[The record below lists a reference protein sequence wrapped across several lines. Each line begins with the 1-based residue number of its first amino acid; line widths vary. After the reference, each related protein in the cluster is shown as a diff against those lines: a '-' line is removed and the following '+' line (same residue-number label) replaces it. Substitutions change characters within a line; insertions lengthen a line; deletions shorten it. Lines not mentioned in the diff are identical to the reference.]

1 MRIYVAIGFLLCSF
15 QALAADVLLIPDHTP
30 TPQYPGELADTRY
43 TGKVRVH
50 LTVAAH
56 GGIQAA
62 RIIESS
68 HPAFAEATQRA
79 VVGWRFQPWTTDDGE
94 PTKLEIT
101 VPILFGARGIEP
113 FSPEITVGLRNTLC
127 AYLLYEV
134 KASLRDFTEE
144 PLKLIDVFRDTH
156 EFVTG
161 PYVQRLEPDPES
173 RAALVAQMENAIP
186 RIVKLCKRNPDHPV
200 AYYLPKGIRDVLV
213 GL

>member
-1 MRIYVAIGFLLCSF
+1 MRFCVVIGFLLCAF
-15 QALAADVLLIPDHTP
+15 QALAADVLLIPEQTP
-30 TPQYPGELADTRY
+30 RPEFPRQLIDTRY

-50 LTVAAH
+50 LTIAAH

-79 VVGWRFQPWTTDDGE
+79 VVGWRFQPWTTDNGE
-94 PTKLEIT
+94 PSTLEFT

-113 FSPEITVGLRNTLC
+113 FSSEITVGLRNTLC

-134 KASLRDFTEE
+134 KASLRNFAEQ
-144 PLKLIDVFRDTH
+144 PLKNVDVFQYTQ
-156 EFVTG
+156 EFVNG
-161 PYVQRLEPDPES
+161 AYVQRLKPDPHT
-173 RAALVAQMENAIP
+173 RATLVAQMESAIP
-186 RIVKLCKRNPDHPV
+186 RIVKHCKRNPDHPV
-200 AYYLPKGIRDVLV
+200 AYYLPKGIREVLV

>member
-1 MRIYVAIGFLLCSF
+1 MRFFVGIVFLLCSF
-15 QALAADVLLIPDHTP
+15 QMLAAEVVLIPEQTP
-30 TPQYPGELADTRY
+30 KPQYPRHLIDTRH

-68 HPAFAEATQRA
+68 HPAFTEATQRA
-79 VVGWRFQPWTTDDGE
+79 VVAWRFQPWTTDDGK
-94 PTKLEIT
+94 PSTLEIT
-101 VPILFGARGIEP
+101 IPILFGARGVEP
-113 FSPEITVGLRNTLC
+113 FSSEITVGLRNTLC

-134 KASLRDFTEE
+134 KAGLRDFAEA
-144 PLKLIDVFRDTH
+144 PLKNVDVFRYTH

-161 PYVQRLEPDPES
+161 PYVQRLKPDPQARET
-173 RAALVAQMENAIP
+173 LVAQMESAIP
-186 RIVKLCKRNPDHPV
+186 RVIKHCKRNPDHPV